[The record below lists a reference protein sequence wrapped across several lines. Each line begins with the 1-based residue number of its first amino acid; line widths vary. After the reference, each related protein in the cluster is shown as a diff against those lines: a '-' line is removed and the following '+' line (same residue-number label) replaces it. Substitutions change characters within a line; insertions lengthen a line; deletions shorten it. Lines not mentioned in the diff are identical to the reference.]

1 VIRITYPAISCFER
15 LIHRSGD
22 STFAD
27 QALPHLRGQLNGRT
41 KTISLMGGDK
51 NERGD
56 TV

>member
-1 VIRITYPAISCFER
+1 MIRITYPAISCFER

-27 QALPHLRGQLNGRT
+27 QALPRLCGHQGLQKIIN
-41 KTISLMGGDK
+41 LMGGDE

>member
-1 VIRITYPAISCFER
+1 VIRFTYPAISCFER

-22 STFAD
+22 FTFAD
-27 QALPHLRGQLNGRT
+27 QALPYLSGPPKGRT
-41 KTISLMGGDK
+41 KIISLMGGDK